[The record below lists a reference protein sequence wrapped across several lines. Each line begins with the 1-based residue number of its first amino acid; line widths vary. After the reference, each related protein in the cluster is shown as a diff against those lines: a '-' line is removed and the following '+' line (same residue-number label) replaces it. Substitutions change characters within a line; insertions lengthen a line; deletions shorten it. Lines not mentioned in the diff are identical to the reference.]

1 MDVLMLSTAIAAL
14 AAAMLAVSCVALLCI
29 IMRRRDEEASVAVEK
44 AESCVVAFGPE
55 PEAEPYSDAESHE
68 GSFTLPLP
76 PGFGMNTAQLH

>member
-44 AESCVVAFGPE
+44 AESVRVSSPSVRSVRSEGSE
-55 PEAEPYSDAESHE
+55 D

-76 PGFGMNTAQLH
+76 PGFGTSTARLF